1 MDIMAMRAE
10 PSFADYQRQFEEN
23 YDKLNYARNMAS
35 RVLAHSHV
43 VLENAW
49 GENDHF
55 AEVLEV
61 GAGSG
66 RHLETVR
73 HGFDAYWLTD
83 ANPNMLAQAKERH
96 GEDNRIK
103 YQVEDSTQLSFADD
117 TFDRLIATHVLEHI
131 VDPHDV
137 LREWTRVI
145 RPGGVLS
152 LVLPCD
158 PGLAWRVGR
167 CFGVRQRA
175 EDAGIDYDYWM
186 AREHVNSIFNL
197 VTFVHYYYDDYRE
210 SWWPLRVPFADLN
223 LIYAVNIRV

>member
-1 MDIMAMRAE
+1 MSMRAE
-10 PSFADYQRQFEEN
+10 PDFADYQRQFEEN

-43 VLENAW
+43 VLEKAYSAD
-49 GENDHF
+49 DHF
-55 AEVLEV
+55 GQVLEV

-83 ANPNMLAQAKERH
+83 ANPNMLAQARDRH
-96 GEDNRIK
+96 GDDDRIK
-103 YQVEDSTQLSFADD
+103 YQVEDSTGLSFEDNS
-117 TFDRLIATHVLEHI
+117 FDRLIATHVLEHI
-131 VDPHDV
+131 VNPHDV
-137 LREWTRVI
+137 LREWSRVVK
-145 RPGGVLS
+145 PGGVLS

-197 VTFVHYYYDDYRE
+197 VTFIHYYYSERQE

-223 LIYAVNIRV
+223 LIYTVNVKT